1 MKIRRA
7 NEIKLPEVYVNI
19 LLTSGHIIAA
29 SQVKPLSSLRRRSI
43 TSCDALYFIS
53 LSSLVDYYTALNLLV
68 SPWQGNLYLLRLR
81 FNHGGVL
88 LKMALTCDGIALF

>member
-1 MKIRRA
+1 MKSSYPR
-7 NEIKLPEVYVNI
+7 YMWNI
-19 LLTSGHIIAA
+19 LLTFCHIIAA
-29 SQVKPLSSLRRRSI
+29 SQGKTVVNVVFSTYRRSI

-81 FNHGGVL
+81 FNRGGVY
-88 LKMALTCDGIALF
+88 LKRLTSEA

>member
-1 MKIRRA
+1 M
-7 NEIKLPEVYVNI
+7 NI

-29 SQVKPLSSLRRRSI
+29 PRGKTVAKLSFLRRRCI
-43 TSCDALYFIS
+43 TSCDVLYFIS

-81 FNHGGVL
+81 FYHGGVQ
-88 LKMALTCDGIALF
+88 LKMALTCDGIPLF